1 MRLYYFETLNPRK
14 ACAVARYLNA
24 PVEYIRIDLT
34 RTEQK
39 TPAFLA
45 INPNGKV
52 PVLEDG
58 ARTIWESTAIMCH
71 LFQAMGSDLWPD
83 DERQFDVLRW
93 LSWDL
98 QHFTRHGGQLY
109 FQYIIKSRFALGEPD
124 TAAVQEALGFF
135 RTNAA
140 VRNEHLK
147 GRSVVVGDRLTV
159 ADFALAVTLPYAD
172 TAHIPIAEFPE
183 IERWHRQLSELPTW
197 RQPFPELRDAA

>member
-1 MRLYYFETLNPRK
+1 MKLYYFESLNPRK
-14 ACAVARYLNA
+14 ACAVARHLNA

-71 LFQAMGSDLWPD
+71 LSQAMGSDLWPND
-83 DERQFDVLRW
+83 ARQLDVLRW
-93 LSWDL
+93 LTWDL

-109 FQYIIKSRFALGEPD
+109 FQYIIKPRFGIGGPD
-124 TAAVQEALGFF
+124 TAAVQEALGYF
-135 RTNAA
+135 RNNAA
-140 VRNEHLK
+140 VLNDHLR
-147 GRSVVVGDRLTV
+147 GRSFVVDDRLSV
-159 ADFALAVTLPYAD
+159 ADFALAATLPYASA
-172 TAHIPIAEFPE
+172 AHIPVAEFPE
-183 IERWHRQLSELPTW
+183 IERWHRQLSELPAW